1 MILSHANTLSRLRRA
16 RGWSQ
21 AALADKSGVS
31 RTGISAIEMGRLVPS
46 VAAALR
52 LAAALGE
59 SVETMFGGETEVVA
73 PTWAWQPGPRDP
85 RCWHASINDKVLAY
99 PVELT
104 AAGSIPH
111 DRVAPAGGG
120 AARPGRTLVIA
131 GCDPLAG
138 LLAHEMAERHGIR
151 VLPLLRSSGDALD
164 LLGRGL
170 VHVAGLHLTD
180 ASGRS
185 VNDTTVK
192 SRVGAGYRLL
202 HQLRWDSGIAVG
214 HGRKEQ
220 NVPALLRAK
229 VRWVNREEGSA
240 ARRSLDVLLASRPR
254 PSGYRHV
261 VHDHR
266 SVATIVSSG
275 WAEAGICVK
284 PAAAE
289 ARVRF
294 MSLQREAY
302 ELCVPDRLF
311 GDPRI
316 DALVATLQS
325 RTYRELIADVPGCVS
340 RKTGSVR
347 RVA

>member
-1 MILSHANTLSRLRRA
+1 
-16 RGWSQ
+16 
-21 AALADKSGVS
+21 
-31 RTGISAIEMGRLVPS
+31 
-46 VAAALR
+46 
-52 LAAALGE
+52 
-59 SVETMFGGETEVVA
+59 
-73 PTWAWQPGPRDP
+73 
-85 RCWHASINDKVLAY
+85 
-99 PVELT
+99 
-104 AAGSIPH
+104 
-111 DRVAPAGGG
+111 
-120 AARPGRTLVIA
+120 
-131 GCDPLAG
+131 
-138 LLAHEMAERHGIR
+138 
-151 VLPLLRSSGDALD
+151 
-164 LLGRGL
+164 
-170 VHVAGLHLTD
+170 
-180 ASGRS
+180 
-185 VNDTTVK
+185 
-192 SRVGAGYRLL
+192 
-202 HQLRWDSGIAVG
+202 VG